1 MAPDVLPGLKG
12 FGRRARQGK
21 QMKISNFTKKTWLQ
35 ITGIALIALILLAAN
50 WFTSGPKALAPPASV
65 SAEMRASLLEEKPM
79 RLPVY
84 KLAFKFMSVDRL
96 MDQVTV
102 ADEEAVARVEHL
114 ADTFSVTIEQ
124 DSIDGVNVYWITPA
138 TIDPEHANHLFVNLH
153 GGGYIMGAGMS
164 GNGEAVLIAAHSK
177 IKVLAIDYRMPP
189 EHPAPS
195 GLDDVA
201 TVWRHL
207 LKTRSADSMGMG
219 GTSAGGGLTLG
230 SMHMFKDLGL
240 DLPGALYV
248 GTPGGDCHKTGDSHF
263 TNEGRDRAL
272 VSWDGVL
279 KIICEDLYPGELGAM
294 HPYVSPLRG
303 EFEKFPS
310 SYLIS
315 GTRDL
320 LLSDTIRVHRKLR
333 RAGIEA
339 DLHVYE
345 GQSHADY
352 SNVWES
358 PESYE
363 HYAELNEFLLRHLK

>member
-1 MAPDVLPGLKG
+1 
-12 FGRRARQGK
+12 
-21 QMKISNFTKKTWLQ
+21 MKIRDLTLKTWLP
-35 ITGIALIALILLAAN
+35 IAGIALIALLTAN
-50 WFTSGPKALAPPASV
+50 WFTSGPKPLAPPASV
-65 SAEMRASLLEEKPM
+65 SAEMRASLMEQKPM
-79 RLPVY
+79 RLPLY
-84 KLAFKFMSVDRL
+84 KLAFKLMSVDRL
-96 MDQVTV
+96 MDQVAV
-102 ADEEAVARVEHL
+102 GDQESVARVEHL

-124 DSIDGVNVYWITPA
+124 DSIDGVNVYWITPE
-138 TIDPEHANHLFVNLH
+138 TIDPDHAVHLFVNLH
-153 GGGYIMGAGMS
+153 GGGYIMGAGMA

-177 IKVLAIDYRMPP
+177 IRVLAIDYRMPP
-189 EHPAPS
+189 EYPAPA

-230 SMHMFKDLGL
+230 SMHMFRDLGV
-240 DLPGALYV
+240 DLPGALYA
-248 GTPGGDCHKTGDSHF
+248 GTPGGDCNKTGDSHF

-279 KIICEDLYPGELGAM
+279 RIICEDLYPGELGAM

-303 EFEKFPS
+303 EFNNFPP

-320 LLSDTIRVHRKLR
+320 LLSDTVLVHRKLR
-333 RAGIEA
+333 RVGVEA

-352 SNVWES
+352 INVWDS

-363 HYAELNEFLLRHLK
+363 HYAELNAFLLKHLE

>member
-1 MAPDVLPGLKG
+1 
-12 FGRRARQGK
+12 
-21 QMKISNFTKKTWLQ
+21 MKNNNSKRKKWPVVTA
-35 ITGIALIALILLAAN
+35 IALIALLVTH
-50 WFTSGPKALAPPASV
+50 WFTSGPKSPAPPASV
-65 SAEMRASLLEEKPM
+65 SAEMQESLLEEKPM
-79 RLPVY
+79 RLPLY

-96 MDQVTV
+96 MDEVAAANQENVVT
-102 ADEEAVARVEHL
+102 AEHL

-124 DSIDGVNVYWITPA
+124 DSIGGINVYWITPA

-153 GGGYIMGAGMS
+153 GGGYIMGEGMS
-164 GNGEAVLIAAHSK
+164 GNREAILIAAHAK

-189 EHPAPS
+189 EHPAPA
-195 GLDDVA
+195 GLDNVA

-207 LKTRSADSMGMG
+207 LNTRSADSIAIG

-230 SMHMFKDLGL
+230 STQMFKDLGL

-263 TNEGRDRAL
+263 TNEGLDRAL

-279 KIICEDLYPGELGAM
+279 KIICEDMYPGELGAV

-303 EFEKFPS
+303 EFDNFPP

-320 LLSDTIRVHRKLR
+320 LLSDTVLVHRKMR

-352 SNVWES
+352 IKVWNS

-363 HYAELNEFLLRHLK
+363 HYAELNAFFLKHLK